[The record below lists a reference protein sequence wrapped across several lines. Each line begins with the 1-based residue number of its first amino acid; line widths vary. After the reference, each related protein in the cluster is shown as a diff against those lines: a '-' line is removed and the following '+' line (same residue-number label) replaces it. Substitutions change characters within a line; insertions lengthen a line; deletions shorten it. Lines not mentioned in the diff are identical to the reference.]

1 MYLHICTTYKRANGR
16 QANQY
21 THLGHAYV
29 DTSNMITFKHKHTHT
44 HVYICML
51 SYYLHTIILYTS
63 YSIIVYMDK
72 CCKHS
77 HKTPVINDA
86 FPPLSFSRDNSAN
99 RRSTSCPMSLKA
111 PAACEFAG
119 DWWRVD
125 RKRREFLTRVSPL
138 EIFNGHIYGTYIRP
152 LRFWAMG
159 IGNIFTKY
167 GLKWYSTFSLEV
179 LKFHWNSIEIWGV
192 SEEWTIFSAL

>member
-21 THLGHAYV
+21 THTWLHSSTSTHT
-29 DTSNMITFKHKHTHT
+29 DTHTHT
-44 HVYICML
+44 Y
-51 SYYLHTIILYTS
+51 
-63 YSIIVYMDK
+63 
-72 CCKHS
+72 

-86 FPPLSFSRDNSAN
+86 FPPLSFFSRDNSAN

-119 DWWRVD
+119 DWWRLD
-125 RKRREFLTRVSPL
+125 RKRREFLTKVSPL
-138 EIFNGHIYGTYIRP
+138 EIFNGHIDGTYIRP

-159 IGNIFTKY
+159 YWEYIHQIWPYVVQYLQFR
-167 GLKWYSTFSLEV
+167 SLEIS
-179 LKFHWNSIEIWGV
+179 LKFHWNMRSFWRV
-192 SEEWTIFSAL
+192 TAL

>member
-21 THLGHAYV
+21 THLGHASV
-29 DTSNMITFKHKHTHT
+29 DTSNMITFKHKHTHRHT
-44 HVYICML
+44 HTCIYIYYHTIYIL
-51 SYYLHTIILYTS
+51 SYYIHI
-63 YSIIVYMDK
+63 IIVYMDK

-77 HKTPVINDA
+77 HKTSVINDA
-86 FPPLSFSRDNSAN
+86 FPPLSFFSRDNSAN

-125 RKRREFLTRVSPL
+125 RQRREFLTRVSPL
-138 EIFNGHIYGTYIRP
+138 EIFNGHLYIYVYIYIYGTYIRP

-159 IGNIFTKY
+159 LEI
-167 GLKWYSTFSLEV
+167 YSP
-179 LKFHWNSIEIWGV
+179 NM
-192 SEEWTIFSAL
+192 ALCGTVP